1 MLLCCCCC
9 CSICKW
15 KRKINGNGFYRHF
28 SLAPRK
34 SFSVFVVVVVV
45 CSLCSFQVV
54 ICILL
59 YHFSFWFD
67 FVFFFL
73 SNCFVIF
80 YFPWEIVGFADGK
93 GASKIIINFCT
104 QIFGLIN
111 CKWNTQKNR
120 PTRAE
125 VAGGRYEMNRNESF
139 QRLVCLL
146 FIVVEILRLVVYL
159 GSYFSIHL
167 LISVLYWWRIYCIYS
182 SVCGC
187 VCETERVLRG
197 LMQNRFEWKWV
208 NRSTTDMKCVGRIFE
223 TKFWFR

>member
-1 MLLCCCCC
+1 MVFIDIFPWLRAKVFRCLL
-9 CSICKW
+9 SQLLFALYALSKW
-15 KRKINGNGFYRHF
+15 LFVFYCTISR
-28 SLAPRK
+28 SG
-34 SFSVFVVVVVV
+34 STS
-45 CSLCSFQVV
+45 
-54 ICILL
+54 
-59 YHFSFWFD
+59 
-67 FVFFFL
+67 FFFL

-125 VAGGRYEMNRNESF
+125 VAGGRNEMKRNESF